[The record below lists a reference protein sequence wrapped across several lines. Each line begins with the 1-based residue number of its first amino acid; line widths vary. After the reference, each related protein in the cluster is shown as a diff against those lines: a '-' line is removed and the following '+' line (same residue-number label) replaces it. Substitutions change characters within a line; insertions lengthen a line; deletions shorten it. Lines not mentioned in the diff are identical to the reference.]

1 MIPALEVDLDVDLS
15 QFAIQLREIGI
26 PHRIAEEGNRQ
37 VVFVHLAAHVEHIS
51 VLYRAYLDNALPE
64 VVQANTRRGV
74 SFNPRTMLRQ
84 FPLTLAIIFISIV
97 FYPVTLGLV
106 EGQITVLFLAMSFVP
121 FELNGQEV
129 YFSDLSETL
138 ASGEYWRL
146 LTPMFLHF
154 GWLHITFNLLWVW
167 EVGRRIELVNGASVL
182 LLVTLVSSLLA
193 NVTQYVM
200 SGPSFFGGMSGV
212 VFGYIGYSLLWSRLV
227 PARSMGLRSGLYVF
241 MFIYLIVGFSGA
253 IDLLGIGSLANG
265 AHLGGLIGGVLVGL
279 VSGLLHRAPSQQ

>member
-1 MIPALEVDLDVDLS
+1 VIPALEVDLDVDLS

-37 VVFVHLAAHVEHIS
+37 VVFVHHAAHVEHIS